1 MIELS
6 PEIITILM
14 LGGILVGVMVG
25 YPLGLVNTGAVDR
38 SVAVYACV
46 GCVSKLCP
54 PSNSPVRFHGA
65 HASTFRNSRE
75 NV

>member
-25 YPLGLVNTGAVDR
+25 YPLGLVIGGLALIFGFATQGP
-38 SVAVYACV
+38 C
-46 GCVSKLCP
+46 
-54 PSNSPVRFHGA
+54 F
-65 HASTFRNSRE
+65 
-75 NV
+75 